1 MEFIETEV
9 PEDNNQQPLFF
20 SDDEEEERIT
30 DELRP
35 A

>member
-9 PEDNNQQPLFF
+9 AEDNNQQPLFF
-20 SDDEEEERIT
+20 SDDEEEEKIT

>member
-1 MEFIETEV
+1 MELIETEV

>member
-9 PEDNNQQPLFF
+9 PQDNNQQPLFF
-20 SDDEEEERIT
+20 SDDEEEEKIT

>member
-20 SDDEEEERIT
+20 SDNEEEEKIT

>member
-20 SDDEEEERIT
+20 SDDEEEEKIT